1 MTASRG
7 AAAGLLIVLALSGC
21 AHRAA
26 RFAALTNVVVC
37 KHCNCLMP
45 ADADPDSECAVCNCH
60 RRAQDCALGIRAGG
74 APQCPLRH
82 AARN

>member
-1 MTASRG
+1 MTASQG
-7 AAAGLLIVLALSGC
+7 AAAGLLVLLALTGC
-21 AHRAA
+21 AAQRTT

-45 ADADPDSECAVCNCH
+45 ADADPDSECTVCNCH
-60 RRAQDCALGIRAGG
+60 RRAHACALGGRGGG
-74 APQCPLRH
+74 AQCPLRR